1 MLVVFEAVLA
11 SGHVCWELSI
21 VDLEKLYRLAM
32 WMVEEQL
39 DSAKVR
45 EMLM

>member
-1 MLVVFEAVLA
+1 
-11 SGHVCWELSI
+11 VCWELSI
-21 VDLEKLYRLAM
+21 VDLEKLCRLAM